1 MAHLRIVG
9 SETWSTLVK
18 YAPFSFLKL
27 GLKMA
32 YYFKPK
38 HAAWFVTNNAAGVC
52 QLRETEQLFQSVK
65 LLWLS
70 IVCSFVCFVYILP
83 LKSTPFCEVAPM
95 LNLALRH
102 QSIWGSGGGTPRP
115 WALDE
120 GDHLNAM
127 DALPA
132 SENPAVRIEHEA
144 GWGPRIDLDVFGRT
158 QKTSCSCREANLNS
172 CCVQPAVDQLRYP
185 SCPLPDILQ
194 IFQWHMHHFWP
205 SLVPCCWSTWSFDNM
220 DTTR

>member
-1 MAHLRIVG
+1 MTHLRIVR

-18 YAPFSFLKL
+18 YAPFSFFKL

-52 QLRETEQLFQSVK
+52 QLRETERSRLPHEQLFQTVK

-70 IVCSFVCFVYILP
+70 IVCLFCLYFAIGNL
-83 LKSTPFCEVAPM
+83 LKLTPFCEVALM

-102 QSIWGSGGGTPRP
+102 QSIWGIGGGTPRP

-120 GDHLNAM
+120 GDHLNAK

-132 SENPAVRIEHEA
+132 SENPAVCIEQEA
-144 GWGPRIDLDVFGRT
+144 GWGPRIDLDTFGRT
-158 QKTSCSCREANLNS
+158 QKTSCSCRETN
-172 CCVQPAVDQLRYP
+172 
-185 SCPLPDILQ
+185 PLASSPQ
-194 IFQWHMHHFWP
+194 
-205 SLVPCCWSTWSFDNM
+205 
-220 DTTR
+220 